1 MLSNLSCATFELV
14 AMVCCYIITD
24 QLPPIWPR
32 TCTTDHS
39 CVESRRSYFD
49 DTLTQHAPHTR
60 AHTRGSF
67 FCTHALGQVIGN
79 TPMVK
84 LNRCVQRPQRPQ
96 HTLVQESPVFC
107 RESWA
112 LHPTDARALVLS
124 QALHQP
130 TPHHLHWRTHAP
142 PTPVMLTTSVHTLVP
157 PTLRLH
163 APAVSQKASWQTKC
177 L

>member
-1 MLSNLSCATFELV
+1 MPPL
-14 AMVCCYIITD
+14 ITD

-32 TCTTDHS
+32 TCTTGHS

-49 DTLTQHAPHTR
+49 DTLTQHAPHTHT
-60 AHTRGSF
+60 HTRALFLLHSY
-67 FCTHALGQVIGN
+67 THVLHGQVIGN

-96 HTLVQESPVFC
+96 HTVTLVQESPLFW

-112 LHPTDARALVLS
+112 LHPTDARALMLS

-157 PTLRLH
+157 PTPRLH